1 MNYVCICRVD
11 LILSKVE
18 EHKWPLVVQGDTRG
32 EMVITAEEAAAIH
45 AKLAQFTSEELVGIF
60 GTFIL
65 GTVIS
70 NTRKPVC
77 GGSDQV

>member
-1 MNYVCICRVD
+1 MLHSHVFGRVD

-45 AKLAQFTSEELVGIF
+45 KKLAQFTSEELVGIYSF
-60 GTFIL
+60 KAGKDF
-65 GTVIS
+65 S
-70 NTRKPVC
+70 SR
-77 GGSDQV
+77 